1 MLLDGIPCSI
11 ASVTDSQINCTTG
24 NKGADNLSSPK
35 MQVYVNGSLAIV
47 ADGVVFY
54 YGLLWS
60 NSLTWGGDSFPV
72 AGDTVYV
79 P

>member
-1 MLLDGIPCSI
+1 
-11 ASVTDSQINCTTG
+11 
-24 NKGADNLSSPK
+24 
-35 MQVYVNGSLAIV
+35 
-47 ADGVVFY
+47 VVFY